1 MKCFNIRFRKFGRG
15 ARGRV
20 DCESCRSCQPR
31 LLKIALVYVLLGWT
45 AESPAAAHVALTGCP
60 ALLRT
65 LVFAASLAFTCTLC
79 VRRRLAGFQNEFG
92 VHFNFAGIPG
102 RDHAPGLCTLRD
114 LSALQPAMDLASW
127 LALVRSRSPHS
138 TTPMARLVSSGR
150 LSPYFRLCWFCHGL
164 RNSGAKAVRSHLQA
178 VPARH
183 TGRCQGLPFSVDC
196 HCLSPLRGA
205 APIPAL
211 RGSSGAAK
219 SSGRKT
225 SADWGTLTCLG
236 QAFADHTHHPL

>member
-65 LVFAASLAFTCTLC
+65 LVFAASMAFTCTLC

-127 LALVRSRSPHS
+127 LALMRSRSPHS
-138 TTPMARLVSSGR
+138 TTQRLAWFPQVDFRHIFAYAGSAMAFGIQERKQFVVT
-150 LSPYFRLCWFCHGL
+150 C
-164 RNSGAKAVRSHLQA
+164 K
-178 VPARH
+178 
-183 TGRCQGLPFSVDC
+183 RCRRD
-196 HCLSPLRGA
+196 
-205 APIPAL
+205 IPAGVKVFPFQSIVIACPL
-211 RGSSGAAK
+211 CGEQRRYLPSEVLLGRPNHLVEKQAQTGA
-219 SSGRKT
+219 
-225 SADWGTLTCLG
+225 
-236 QAFADHTHHPL
+236 P